1 MKNSLLLA
9 QERIKNEQYISK
21 IKQEFDLEYDRKRLE
36 LEK

>member
-1 MKNSLLLA
+1 MKNSLLQE

>member
-1 MKNSLLLA
+1 MKISLLQE